1 LLLLTRSK
9 KPQAEFFFVCRLKF
23 QIFSTL
29 TKKMY
34 DPTDRNSPFDENVP
48 AMDMSLLQQL
58 IGQHAQRHPLFEN
71 ITILGCGYV
80 GTALAEY
87 WQEQG
92 HLVTGTTTSP
102 ERVALLA
109 ETVSTAVVMKG
120 NDIQVRSLLE
130 DRNTLVVSVAPTGF
144 QAADE
149 ANYENTYL
157 ATARNLVNA
166 LGDAANIKQVIY
178 LSSCSV
184 YGDRQGAWVNETA
197 QIDSLDRNSQIIY
210 EAEQT
215 ILQAANDR
223 QNVCILR
230 LGGIYGP
237 GRELV
242 GMFGGLA
249 GMTMP
254 GKGDRFVNW
263 IHRDDII
270 GAIEFA
276 RLNELN
282 GIYNLVDDSH
292 LTIKEQVERV
302 CLHYDLP
309 QAHWDATKFSLQRK
323 SLQVS
328 NHKLKAAGYDLIHP
342 QLLV

>member
-1 LLLLTRSK
+1 
-9 KPQAEFFFVCRLKF
+9 
-23 QIFSTL
+23 
-29 TKKMY
+29 MY
-34 DPTDRNSPFDENVP
+34 DSADRNSPFDENVP

-102 ERVALLA
+102 DRVALLSK
-109 ETVSTAVVMKG
+109 TVSTAVVMKG
-120 NDIQVRSLLE
+120 NDLRVSSVLE

-149 ANYENTYL
+149 ASYAETYL
-157 ATARNLVNA
+157 ATARNIANA
-166 LGDAANIKQVIY
+166 LSDADNIKQVIY

-184 YGDRQGAWVNETA
+184 YGDRQGAWVDETA
-197 QIDSLDRNSQIIY
+197 RIDSLDRKSQLIY

-215 ILQAANDR
+215 ILQAATDR
-223 QNVCILR
+223 QKVCVLR

-242 GMFGGLA
+242 SMFGGLA

-254 GKGDRFVNW
+254 GKGDRFINW
-263 IHRDDII
+263 IHRDDIV

-282 GIYNLVDDSH
+282 GIYNLVDDSQ

-302 CLHYDLP
+302 CTHYHLP
-309 QAHWDATKFSLQRK
+309 AVDWDATKLSLQRK

-328 NHKLKAAGYDLIHP
+328 NQKLKTAGYNLIHP
-342 QLLV
+342 QILV

>member
-1 LLLLTRSK
+1 
-9 KPQAEFFFVCRLKF
+9 
-23 QIFSTL
+23 
-29 TKKMY
+29 MY
-34 DPTDRNSPFDENVP
+34 NSADRNSPFDENVP

-58 IGQHAQRHPLFEN
+58 IGQHAQRHPLLEN

-102 ERVALLA
+102 DRVALLS

-120 NDIQVRSLLE
+120 NDLRVSSVLE

-149 ANYENTYL
+149 ASYAETYL
-157 ATARNLVNA
+157 ATARNLANA
-166 LGDAANIKQVIY
+166 LSDADSIKQVIY

-184 YGDRQGAWVNETA
+184 YGDRQGAWVDETA
-197 QIDSLDRNSQIIY
+197 QIDSLEHKSQLIY

-215 ILQAANDR
+215 ILQAATDR
-223 QNVCILR
+223 QKVCVLR

-242 GMFGGLA
+242 SMFGGLA

-254 GKGDRFVNW
+254 GKGDRFINW
-263 IHRDDII
+263 IHRDDIV

-282 GIYNLVDDSH
+282 GIYNLVDDSQ

-302 CLHYDLP
+302 CAHYHLP
-309 QAHWDATKFSLQRK
+309 PVDWDAAKLSLQRK

-328 NHKLKAAGYDLIHP
+328 NQKLKAAGYDLIHP
-342 QLLV
+342 QILV